1 MNDWAEKICS
11 LTTNNYLYFD
21 YLIDNVW
28 RRFLKLYYL
37 FAVGASTKE
46 NDATEASDEQGS
58 FDDFYKV
65 LIAAIVIVLVLLLC
79 LTICYIVRRKQK
91 VVCQGPVRW
100 RSLPDESAT
109 YEILN
114 TGELR
119 ITSDI
124 CFTRPSMI
132 VKKYMDLKE
141 K

>member
-1 MNDWAEKICS
+1 M
-11 LTTNNYLYFD
+11 
-21 YLIDNVW
+21 
-28 RRFLKLYYL
+28 

-132 VKKYMDLKE
+132 EKVHGFKRKVNVVVCLKE
-141 K
+141 SGMSIESETGQNL